1 MHRLAT
7 LALAAGLLLTAVAA
21 TPPTMPGG
29 GQGQPEPGGPPNPSI
44 TPMPAGEPMQGA
56 EPGATPAPNPQMLAR
71 AKSWFAQL
79 QAGKI
84 DRSQL
89 AAGMGT
95 SLSDQ
100 QVQDASSKIKSLGT
114 PVTFEQQ
121 QTMTQAGNTITAYL
135 LTFGNGQKLTFYF
148 AVDSQ
153 GKVSGLQLRP
163 AP

>member
-1 MHRLAT
+1 MHRLST

-21 TPPTMPGG
+21 TPPNMPGG

-44 TPMPAGEPMQGA
+44 TPMPAGGPTQGMQ
-56 EPGATPAPNPQMLAR
+56 PSTTPSPNPQILAQ
-71 AKSWFAQL
+71 AKNWFAQL

-89 AAGMGT
+89 APGMGT

-100 QVQDASSKIKSLGT
+100 QVTNVSAQIKSLGT

-135 LTFGNGQKLTFYF
+135 LTFGSGQKLLYYF
-148 AVDSQ
+148 AVDGQ
-153 GKVSGLQLRP
+153 GKVSGLQLKP
-163 AP
+163 VP

>member
-1 MHRLAT
+1 MHRLST

-21 TPPTMPGG
+21 TPPTMPQNPPG
-29 GQGQPEPGGPPNPSI
+29 GQAPPAGPVGPP
-44 TPMPAGEPMQGA
+44 MM
-56 EPGATPAPNPQMLAR
+56 TPAPYGAPAPATTPSPNPQMLAR

-89 AAGMGT
+89 APGMG
-95 SLSDQ
+95 SLTDE
-100 QVQDASSKIKSLGT
+100 QVTNVSAQIKSLGT

-121 QTMTQAGNTITAYL
+121 QTMTQNGVDYAIYL
-135 LTFGNGQKLTFYF
+135 LTFGDGKKLDFIF
-148 AVDSQ
+148 AVDGQ
-153 GKVSGLQLRP
+153 GKVAGLRLQP